1 MNTIFKRVISGAA
14 ALGIAVSGLAIGVST
29 AYAADPTTGSI
40 TINKSD
46 AGQVDHSFDGWHLAS
61 LTNVT
66 KDVLTRS
73 TASSSIPMTIW
84 SEPLLPR

>member
-40 TINKSD
+40 TINKSK
-46 AGQVDHSFDGWHLAS
+46 
-61 LTNVT
+61 N
-66 KDVLTRS
+66 
-73 TASSSIPMTIW
+73 
-84 SEPLLPR
+84 

>member
-46 AGQVDHSFDGWHLAS
+46 AGQVDLS
-61 LTNVT
+61 L
-66 KDVLTRS
+66 
-73 TASSSIPMTIW
+73 IHI
-84 SEPLLPR
+84 

>member
-46 AGQVDHSFDGWHLAS
+46 AGQGDHSFDAWH
-61 LTNVT
+61 
-66 KDVLTRS
+66 R
-73 TASSSIPMTIW
+73 
-84 SEPLLPR
+84 